1 MRIAKLPAIAAPEE
15 LTPLRP
21 RVLDTDAWL
30 AIVVP
35 WRLVAARRG
44 ESCRW
49 ECVDRR
55 WVSMTLGEDHE
66 LGQVIVSD
74 SSGRRQTCEGYEQ
87 ALDLA
92 KTWRD

>member
-1 MRIAKLPAIAAPEE
+1 MRIAKLPSTATPDE

-21 RVLDTDAWL
+21 RSQDTDAWL

-49 ECVDRR
+49 ECVDGR
-55 WVSMTLGEDHE
+55 WVSMSLGEERE
-66 LGQVIVSD
+66 LGQVIVTD
-74 SSGRRQTCEGYEQ
+74 STGRRQSCAGYEQ

-92 KTWRD
+92 KSWRD